1 MENKEK
7 TNLSEQA
14 QDIKANDKDNKATEK
29 QVNKDEK
36 RCEEKG
42 RDEKQ
47 DLSKEI
53 ENLKAEL
60 IKAEKEKDEYKDKW
74 MRNVAEFDNYKKRNA
89 KLWQD
94 AFNEGKADVIVKILP
109 VGDNL
114 DIALNLNLDEKTA
127 EGIRL
132 IKKKFLDVLKS
143 MGVEEVNPEGQ
154 PFDPNI
160 AEAIMQ
166 VEKEEGEESDI
177 VKQVFEKG
185 YKMQDK
191 IIRYAKCSVIK

>member
-36 RCEEKG
+36 HCEEKG
-42 RDEKQ
+42 LGEKQ